1 MFKTILWDP
10 AGGLALMQCQPDGN
24 EVEKAEGWGMSPL
37 PREKKTIVTLKYIF
51 TCIYSA
57 KY

>member
-24 EVEKAEGWGMSPL
+24 EVERVAEGWGMGNVFSL
-37 PREKKTIVTLKYIF
+37 ERKENNSNSEIHIHVYL
-51 TCIYSA
+51 
-57 KY
+57 